1 MFTSR
6 TLGYP
11 SSDVP
16 ARWVNELY
24 PDRRRIF
31 TSKTSPVAPFESEV
45 KRQAVM
51 ALCTRQVSASEIA
64 RRIGVSR
71 AVLYK
76 WKDVVAH

>member
-1 MFTSR
+1 
-6 TLGYP
+6 
-11 SSDVP
+11 
-16 ARWVNELY
+16 N
-24 PDRRRIF
+24 
-31 TSKTSPVAPFESEV
+31 PVAPFEPEV

-76 WKDVVAH
+76 